1 MHEHWLKSSDD
12 INNYELGNY
21 AMCKIYLSPH
31 AAKKKKTHDE
41 EIDDL
46 VQFVEAALDV
56 SFYLLLL
63 SKVRGLIVFI

>member
-1 MHEHWLKSSDD
+1 
-12 INNYELGNY
+12 
-21 AMCKIYLSPH
+21 MCKIYLSPH